1 MKTQFS
7 VSERHRPLL
16 ACMGSSDID
25 NFQNLIL
32 HIYEARII
40 RATYAASFG
49 KNFAS

>member
-1 MKTQFS
+1 MKTHFS

-32 HIYEARII
+32 YEARII
-40 RATYAASFG
+40 RGTYAAFFG
-49 KNFAS
+49 KNFSS